1 MKRLHVL
8 GLTCVCLGIAAMLL
22 FRANTHA
29 IAASQSSCGS
39 WNYVPSPNLS
49 RTAIPPTYSWSVPE
63 NILSGVATIS
73 ANDIWAVG
81 TYIPN
86 SGWSPSQ
93 VPLQTL
99 IEHWN
104 GTSWSIIPSPNV
116 PSVNNMLKGVT
127 AVSATDVW
135 AVGDTFVG
143 GQYGSSSLV
152 EHWDGTSWRI
162 VPSPNPIEYSGF
174 SAVAA
179 VSATDIWA
187 VGTGLNYESE
197 SLGLLIEHWDGSQ
210 WSVVPS
216 PTSTGSLNSVTAIST
231 NNVWAVGMTGNGPSA
246 SLIEHWDGSQWSI
259 VQHPAPSDDRVELY
273 GVAAVSATDIWAV
286 GLYSNHSI
294 HTGTGLFEHWN
305 GKKWSIVPPPTSGG
319 VTLSAVAAI
328 SPTDVWAVGT
338 FFYNGTTNLTEHWDG
353 TTWSIVPSLNNGNF
367 NAIASVPGSN
377 YVWAVG
383 YAGYT
388 TPNANVDGTFTAYYC

>member
-1 MKRLHVL
+1 MKRLHFL

-22 FRANTHA
+22 FRANTHV
-29 IAASQSSCGS
+29 IAASPSSCGA

-49 RTAIPPTYSWSVPE
+49 RTAIPPTYSWYVPG

-86 SGWSPSQ
+86 SQ

-104 GTSWSIIPSPNV
+104 GTSWSILPSPNV
-116 PSVNNMLKGVT
+116 PSVNNLLKGVT

-135 AVGDTFVG
+135 AVGETFAS
-143 GQYGSSSLV
+143 GQYSTLV
-152 EHWDGTSWRI
+152 EHWDGSTWSI
-162 VPSPNPIEYSGF
+162 IPSPNPIEYSGF
-174 SAVAA
+174 SSVAA

-187 VGTGLNYESE
+187 VGSGINYDSA

-259 VQHPAPSDDRVELY
+259 VQHPAPSDDRVEFY
-273 GVAAVSATDIWAV
+273 GVSASSATDIWAI

-294 HTGTGLFEHWN
+294 HSGNGLFEHWN
-305 GKKWSIVPPPTSGG
+305 GKKWSIVPGAPTSEQF
-319 VTLSAVAAI
+319 TLSAVAAI
-328 SPTDVWAVGT
+328 SPTDAWAVGNI
-338 FFYNGTTNLTEHWDG
+338 FNAGTTTSTEHWDG
-353 TTWSIVPSLNNGNF
+353 TTWSLVPGPPIVDTFGSSF

-377 YVWAVG
+377 SVWAVG
-383 YAGYT
+383 DAGYT
-388 TPNANVDGTFTAYYC
+388 TPNSNVYGTFTAYYC